1 MNGATDVPAVRD
13 TLISTVVGVVVV
25 TSVLRVSRVKRLHTE
40 RASKEPIGDFERP
53 ESLLRCE

>member
-40 RASKEPIGDFERP
+40 GASKESIGNLERP
-53 ESLLRCE
+53 ESLLRGE